1 MKIGIITPM
10 PEEKGSL
17 VAALDNKQ
25 TVLIVDMEIILG
37 DYGHHQVILMES
49 GIGKVAAA
57 TATTVLI
64 QQYHPDAIINTGSA
78 GALDPQLQIGDTVIG
93 RQLAYSD
100 VDVTVFGYDY
110 GQLPGQPTYFEADQM
125 LVKTF
130 SKLTTTG
137 SVGLIVSGDQFV
149 QQSQKA
155 EIKKHFPQA
164 LVAEMEGAAVAQVA
178 ERFNIP
184 FIILR
189 GVSDL
194 ANGDSGID
202 FDEYVVEAGRASAQL
217 LLTFLDQQK

>member
-25 TVLIVDMEIILG
+25 TVLIADMEIIVG

-64 QQYHPDAIINTGSA
+64 QQYQPDAIINTGSA

-110 GQLPGQPTYFEADQM
+110 GQLPGQPTYFEADST
-125 LVKTF
+125 LVETF
-130 SKLTTTG
+130 SKLTTGLT
-137 SVGLIVSGDQFV
+137 GLIVSGDQFV
-149 QQSQKA
+149 QQEQKT

-178 ERFNIP
+178 QRFNIP

>member
-25 TVLIVDMEIILG
+25 TILIADMEIIVG

-64 QQYHPDAIINTGSA
+64 QQYQPDAIINTGSA

-110 GQLPGQPTYFEADQM
+110 GQLPGQPTYFEADPT
-125 LVKTF
+125 LVQTF
-130 SKLTTTG
+130 SKLTTGLT
-137 SVGLIVSGDQFV
+137 GLIVSGDQFV
-149 QQSQKA
+149 QQAQKN

-178 ERFNIP
+178 HRFNIP